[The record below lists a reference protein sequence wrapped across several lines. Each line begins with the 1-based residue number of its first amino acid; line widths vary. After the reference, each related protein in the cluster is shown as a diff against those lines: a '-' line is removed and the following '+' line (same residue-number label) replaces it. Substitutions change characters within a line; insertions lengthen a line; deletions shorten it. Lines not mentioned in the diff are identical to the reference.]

1 MIDVTHRNGEIL
13 YASSA
18 KDISSAIKEALN
30 NNADLSGADLQGADL
45 RDDDLYALTN
55 EELVRRVSS
64 AHLLS
69 LEDGFQCAELLRRFT
84 AGERERDRLRSE
96 VDKANALLADHRP
109 NDAADVIRR
118 ALSAATEGSEK

>member
-1 MIDVTHRNGEIL
+1 MIYVTDRNGEIL

-18 KDISSAIKEALN
+18 KDIYSAIKEALN
-30 NNADLSGADLQGADL
+30 NNADLDGADLQGADL
-45 RDDDLYALTN
+45 RDDDITI
-55 EELVRRVSS
+55 
-64 AHLLS
+64 S